1 VHKVEYFLTREKY
14 SDIIKIKPIDLD
26 EIDRKI
32 IVNNQATAYMS
43 APANMFSWQ
52 REFSMPEAGYTF

>member
-1 VHKVEYFLTREKY
+1 V
-14 SDIIKIKPIDLD
+14 IIKIKPIDLD

>member
-1 VHKVEYFLTREKY
+1 M
-14 SDIIKIKPIDLD
+14 IKIKPIDLY

-32 IVNNQATAYMS
+32 VMNNQATAYTG